1 MSDFAELLVERSEHI
16 LTLTLNRPERL
27 NAITGTMLNA
37 LSHELDIANQDHEIR
52 VVVLTG
58 SGRGFCSGLDLQNEA
73 STERERGDLQQF
85 DLVNSPPMILHRMD
99 KPVICALNGPAAGY
113 GMDLALG
120 CDIRIASENGK
131 LGAVFTKRG
140 VLPESGGTWYLPR
153 LIGWARASEVAFSGD
168 VLDAET
174 SLEMGLVNRVVAHDD
189 LQGEVM
195 ELAHKIAQNAPYSV
209 QSTKRAM
216 RLGMDQNFESAVNT
230 AYLSLLPMFQS
241 DDFKEGVNAFL
252 ELRNPDFKGR

>member
-1 MSDFAELLVERSEHI
+1 MSEVKELLVERTEHI

-27 NAITGTMLNA
+27 NAISGVMLNA
-37 LSHELDIANQDHEIR
+37 LSSELSKANNDSDVR
-52 VVVLTG
+52 VVILTG
-58 SGRGFCSGLDLQNEA
+58 AGRGFCSGLDLQNE
-73 STERERGDLQQF
+73 TVNDREKGNLTQF
-85 DLVNSPPMILHRMD
+85 DLISSPPMMLHRMD

-120 CDIRIASENGK
+120 CDMRIASDKAK

-153 LIGWARASEVAFSGD
+153 LIGWARATEVAFLGD
-168 VLDAET
+168 VLNAKQ
-174 SLEMGLVNRVVAHDD
+174 SLEMGLVNRVVEHDN
-189 LQGEVM
+189 LEEEVFTI
-195 ELAHKIAQNAPYSV
+195 ANKIASNAPYSV

-241 DDFKEGVNAFL
+241 EDFKEGVSAFL
-252 ELRNPDFKGR
+252 ERREPDFKGR

>member
-1 MSDFAELLVERSEHI
+1 M
-16 LTLTLNRPERL
+16 
-27 NAITGTMLNA
+27 
-37 LSHELDIANQDHEIR
+37 
-52 VVVLTG
+52 
-58 SGRGFCSGLDLQNEA
+58 
-73 STERERGDLQQF
+73 
-85 DLVNSPPMILHRMD
+85 
-99 KPVICALNGPAAGY
+99 
-113 GMDLALG
+113 
-120 CDIRIASENGK
+120 
-131 LGAVFTKRG
+131 
-140 VLPESGGTWYLPR
+140 PESGGTWYLPR

-195 ELAHKIAQNAPYSV
+195 ELADKIAQNAPYSV

-252 ELRNPDFKGR
+252 ERRNPDFKGR

>member
-1 MSDFAELLVERSEHI
+1 M
-16 LTLTLNRPERL
+16 
-27 NAITGTMLNA
+27 M
-37 LSHELDIANQDHEIR
+37 
-52 VVVLTG
+52 
-58 SGRGFCSGLDLQNEA
+58 
-73 STERERGDLQQF
+73 
-85 DLVNSPPMILHRMD
+85 LHRMD

-120 CDIRIASENGK
+120 CDMRIASDKAK

-153 LIGWARASEVAFSGD
+153 LIGWARATEVAFLGD
-168 VLDAET
+168 VLNAKQ
-174 SLEMGLVNRVVAHDD
+174 SLEMGLVNRVVEHDN
-189 LQGEVM
+189 LEEEVFII
-195 ELAHKIAQNAPYSV
+195 ANKIASNAPYSV

-241 DDFKEGVNAFL
+241 EDFKEGVSAFW
-252 ELRNPDFKGR
+252 ERREPDFKGR